1 MRVFEATLRDPI
13 KYGFING
20 RITYLETKLL
30 TPHQV
35 ERLIEAGSLEEA
47 LRSLAETEYG
57 RVFEEVP
64 EEEVVVERNLM
75 GHLKEVLD
83 SLEKDCPNR
92 ELFYYFRLKYDFQ
105 NLKTALKLRLVG
117 EAGGTFSLL
126 GNYRAE
132 ELSSLVLEGRY
143 QELPEPCRG
152 AIVDAVAKY
161 EETENP
167 QQIDILLDRAYF
179 TELLNVSRGQKR
191 DFMISFTTTLIDLA
205 NLKMFLRARILQK
218 TRGFLEGSFIDGG
231 QVEKEELMSL
241 FNEGDETVVEH
252 FRGAEYYHLVRGGF
266 ERGLNFLE
274 VIINDFVSKKI
285 GEFKYLIIGPEPVL
299 RYLLLKENE
308 VRMVKL
314 ILLGKIWSI
323 PKDRLRAQLRE
334 MYV

>member
-30 TPHQV
+30 TPHHV

-47 LRSLAETEYG
+47 LRSLAETDYG

-64 EEEVVVERNLM
+64 EEEVVERNLA
-75 GHLKEVLD
+75 GALKEVFD
-83 SLEKDCPNR
+83 SLEKDCPDK

-105 NLKTALKLRLVG
+105 NLKTALKLRLTG
-117 EAGGTFSLL
+117 ESGDTFSLL
-126 GNYRAE
+126 GNYRAD

-152 AIVDAVAKY
+152 AAVDAVAKY

-179 TELLNVSRGQKR
+179 AELLNISREKKR
-191 DFMISFTTTLIDLA
+191 DFIISFTRTLIDLA

-218 TRGFLEGSFIDGG
+218 SRGLLEGYFIDGG
-231 QVEKEELMSL
+231 RVEKERLMSL

-252 FRGAEYYHLVRGGF
+252 FRGTEYYYLVRGGL
-266 ERGLNFLE
+266 ERGPAFLE
-274 VIINDFVSKKI
+274 VIMSDFVAKKI
-285 GEFKYLIIGPEPVL
+285 AEFKYLIIGPEPVL